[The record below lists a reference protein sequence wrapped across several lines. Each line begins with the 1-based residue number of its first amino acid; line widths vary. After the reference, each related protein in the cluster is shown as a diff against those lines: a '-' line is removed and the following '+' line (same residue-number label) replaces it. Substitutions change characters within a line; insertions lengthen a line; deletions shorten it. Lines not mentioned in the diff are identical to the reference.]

1 MQGTWCMSDWRR
13 AILFPVILAASALF
27 GGGCGGIG
35 GLYNHSDD
43 RPAALALTAPSTWRL
58 QGDVY
63 HPERAADGDRD
74 TTAVSGLSYRNATIT
89 IDLGKA
95 CLFNAIFIDHG
106 PSEVGFCRTVAV
118 LTSLDGKHFTRRH
131 EGPGTRRVTS
141 LCIIRPTLARY
152 ICLQAVRPGTEPW
165 SLAEIYIQ

>member
-1 MQGTWCMSDWRR
+1 MSDWRI
-13 AILFPVILAASALF
+13 AFFFPAVLAASGVF
-27 GGGCGGIG
+27 GGGCDGTGR
-35 GLYNHSDD
+35 LYSYSDN
-43 RPAALALTAPSTWRL
+43 RPAALALTAPGTWRL

-63 HPERAADGDRD
+63 HPERAADGDRG
-74 TTAVSGLSYRNATIT
+74 TIAVSSLSYRNATIT

-118 LTSLDGKHFTRRH
+118 LTSLDGKRFTRRY

-152 ICLQAVRPGTEPW
+152 IRLQAVRSGAEPW